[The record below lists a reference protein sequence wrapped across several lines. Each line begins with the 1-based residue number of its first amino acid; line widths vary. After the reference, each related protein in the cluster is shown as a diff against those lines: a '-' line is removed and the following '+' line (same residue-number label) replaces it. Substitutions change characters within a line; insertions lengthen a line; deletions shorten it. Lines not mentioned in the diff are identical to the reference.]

1 MQQGGERWQA
11 RRAVE
16 GFAAH
21 DVVVLTLLL
30 HIQAQQH
37 VQLNAGDLGPPG
49 CGMTAPS
56 GNPLHDRLGVSSF
69 SEHYRRS
76 DPGRQG

>member
-21 DVVVLTLLL
+21 NVVVLTLLL
-30 HIQAQQH
+30 RIQAQQH
-37 VQLNAGDLGPPG
+37 VQLNASDLGPRD
-49 CGMTAPS
+49 AA
-56 GNPLHDRLGVSSF
+56 
-69 SEHYRRS
+69 
-76 DPGRQG
+76 

>member
-21 DVVVLTLLL
+21 NVVVLTLLL
-30 HIQAQQH
+30 RIQAQQH
-37 VQLNAGDLGPPG
+37 VQLNA
-49 CGMTAPS
+49 
-56 GNPLHDRLGVSSF
+56 
-69 SEHYRRS
+69 S
-76 DPGRQG
+76 DPGPRDAA

>member
-11 RRAVE
+11 RKAVE

-37 VQLNAGDLGPPG
+37 VQLNAGDLGPRD
-49 CGMTAPS
+49 AA
-56 GNPLHDRLGVSSF
+56 
-69 SEHYRRS
+69 
-76 DPGRQG
+76 

>member
-16 GFAAH
+16 DFAAH
-21 DVVVLTLLL
+21 DVVVLTFLL

-37 VQLNAGDLGPPG
+37 VQLNAGDLRPRD
-49 CGMTAPS
+49 AA
-56 GNPLHDRLGVSSF
+56 
-69 SEHYRRS
+69 
-76 DPGRQG
+76 

>member
-30 HIQAQQH
+30 CIQAQQH
-37 VQLNAGDLGPPG
+37 VQLNAGDLGPQDAAWRQHPVTR
-49 CGMTAPS
+49 CMTS
-56 GNPLHDRLGVSSF
+56 
-69 SEHYRRS
+69 
-76 DPGRQG
+76 

>member
-30 HIQAQQH
+30 CIQAQQH
-37 VQLNAGDLGPPG
+37 VQLNADDLAPG
-49 CGMTAPS
+49 MR
-56 GNPLHDRLGVSSF
+56 HDGTIR
-69 SEHYRRS
+69 
-76 DPGRQG
+76 